1 MGNKKLLVGLFAAF
15 WMSLISQSLFA
26 QANNLAKIYFL
37 KVKSGHDV
45 EFVAALKEHAEWRKQ
60 AGDPWTWYVY
70 QIVNGKNL
78 GDFVIRSSGH
88 SWADLDSYEEFLAK
102 GAVEFN
108 KNVGPQIKSI
118 SNAITAGDTTNF
130 NWYPNSN
137 DVNLISVTTYHLKPG
152 QGRAFTQAVNKYH
165 TAIKENNRE
174 TYYAF
179 AWTVNGGPGPRVTLV
194 LPYKNWAEMQGPDE
208 SLRAFMVRI
217 LGSEEAQQLSD
228 EFNSTYNSLESSVL
242 RVRRDLSV
250 LPDRQKLKP
259 ILLQDNITMRV
270 IILQLN
276 NMLYAEGVAPQ
287 ATDAYSVAYYL

>member
-15 WMSLISQSLFA
+15 LLSLISQSLFA
-26 QANNLAKIYFL
+26 QANNLARIYFVN
-37 KVKSGHDV
+37 VKSGHGG
-45 EFVAALKEHAEWRKQ
+45 EFVAALKEHVEWRKQ

-108 KNVGPQIKSI
+108 KNVGPHIKSV

-130 NWYPNSN
+130 NWYPNN
-137 DVNLISVTTYHLKPG
+137 DDVNLISVNTYQLKPG
-152 QGRAFTQAVNKYH
+152 QRRAFTQAVNKYH
-165 TAIKENNRE
+165 TAIIENNRE
-174 TYYAF
+174 MYYAF

-228 EFNSTYNSLESSVL
+228 EFNSTYNSVESSVL

-250 LPDRQKLKP
+250 IPDR
-259 ILLQDNITMRV
+259 
-270 IILQLN
+270 
-276 NMLYAEGVAPQ
+276 
-287 ATDAYSVAYYL
+287 